1 MTSCLG
7 RETPASPIRAD
18 RATLLPPLAILYTLP
33 CRGLS
38 IHSRRTNAPSLGLPT
53 AFWRLV
59 PPATILCAV
68 SLARER
74 QLRSNCGHDRSRRV
88 ETHSKN
94 ATAIVAPTTR
104 TSMTLEPEDHI
115 ALADAVNTL
124 ESPGLAI
131 QITDILGVPI
141 EYGVGK
147 LPAAVSR
154 RISET
159 TNSALRT
166 AFRVAISTMN
176 NDRGTAPSK
185 GMHKMLATLS
195 GAVGGAFGLPA
206 LAVELPVSTTIILR
220 SMADIARGQG
230 ENIRDIDTQLACLEV
245 SIPYCV
251 QSLATDKTD
260 CHLRRIVWRKNWRPK
275 KVAKKR
281 YQ

>member
-1 MTSCLG
+1 
-7 RETPASPIRAD
+7 
-18 RATLLPPLAILYTLP
+18 
-33 CRGLS
+33 
-38 IHSRRTNAPSLGLPT
+38 
-53 AFWRLV
+53 
-59 PPATILCAV
+59 
-68 SLARER
+68 
-74 QLRSNCGHDRSRRV
+74 
-88 ETHSKN
+88 
-94 ATAIVAPTTR
+94 
-104 TSMTLEPEDHI
+104 MTLEPEDHM

-141 EYGVGK
+141 EYGIRK

-176 NDRGTAPSK
+176 NDRGSAPSK
-185 GMHKMLATLS
+185 GVHKMLATLS

-245 SIPYCV
+245 FAFGGRSKTDRGPEAGYYGTRAALAHAVSNAAKYITEKGLAEEGAPAVVRLITRIAARFSAPVYDKFAAQSIPLIGAAAGAAV
-251 QSLATDKTD
+251 NLVFINHFQDMARGHFTM
-260 CHLRRIVWRKNWRPK
+260 RRLERKYGDEMIRSEYERICQNRET
-275 KVAKKR
+275 
-281 YQ
+281 